1 MMNMRKNKL
10 RIAMV
15 AALGG
20 IALGGCTQ
28 LNEWVSQE
36 ESVDY
41 RSVSPGSGNTLSIPP
56 DLTQVGGDA
65 PFRAPEGTTTYS
77 QYSEQAQAHAQ
88 QQAQAGGQAGVLPVN
103 DKVRVMR
110 DGNMRWL
117 AVDMA
122 PEAVYPRVVD
132 FWGEQG
138 FTIQSQDP
146 RAGLIQTDW
155 AENRAKIPEGWIKSA
170 LGFILDSVYDSG
182 ERERFRTRLER
193 VNGTT
198 EIYISHDQMVETG
211 TSDNTGFKWV
221 EGREDPG
228 LNAAMLARL
237 MVFLGTD
244 VQRAQ
249 QLVTQAEKAG
259 GTPQL
264 AQESDQATLT
274 LNEPFDR
281 AWRRVGI
288 AIDSAGFSVEDR
300 DRSTGDYFVRYL
312 DTDTG
317 RKIEQPNF
325 FGRLFGSKNT
335 AAAETYRVHVAD
347 QGGRSVVSIRN
358 QQGEADTSETARRI
372 VSVLADTMKQQ

>member
-1 MMNMRKNKL
+1 M
-10 RIAMV
+10 
-15 AALGG
+15 
-20 IALGGCTQ
+20 ALGGCSQ
-28 LNEWVSQE
+28 LNQWVSQE

-41 RSVSPGSGNTLSIPP
+41 RSVTPGSGNPLAIPP
-56 DLTQVGGDA
+56 DLTQVGGNA
-65 PFRAPEGTTTYS
+65 PYRAPEGTTSYS
-77 QYSEQAQAHAQ
+77 QYAEQAQA
-88 QQAQAGGQAGVLPVN
+88 QAQANAGGQDNVLPAN

-122 PEAVYPRVVD
+122 PESVFPRVID

-146 RAGLIQTDW
+146 RAGLVQTDW
-155 AENRAKIPEGWIKSA
+155 AENRSKIPEGWIKSA

-211 TSDNTGFKWV
+211 TADNTGFKWI

-228 LNAAMLARL
+228 LNAAMLARM

-244 VQRAQ
+244 IKRAQ
-249 QLVTQAEKAG
+249 QLVAQAEKAPG
-259 GTPQL
+259 SPEV
-264 AQESDQATLT
+264 AQTSDQATLT
-274 LNEPFDR
+274 LGEPFDR

-288 AIDSAGFSVEDR
+288 AIDSVGFSVEDR

-317 RKIEQPNF
+317 RKVEQPNF
-325 FGRLFGSKNT
+325 FGRMFGSKNT
-335 AAAETYRVHVAD
+335 AQAETYRVHVAD
-347 QGGRSVVSIRN
+347 QGGRSEVSIRT
-358 QQGEADTSETARRI
+358 QDGQPDTSETARRI
-372 VSVLADTMKQQ
+372 ITVLADAMKQQ